1 MKSLTIHWNKLLKMT
16 NFDIT
21 WRFAVIGFLL
31 AIVVQLGKI
40 EKKFDKYFD
49 VPDYVVEPQDGKD
62 VNR

>member
-1 MKSLTIHWNKLLKMT
+1 MT